1 MYEKLKKETFEANML
16 LPKYELIK
24 FTWGNVS
31 IKEGNVVA
39 IKPSGVP
46 YENMTA
52 DDIVVVDLDGN
63 ILEGKMKP
71 SSDLPTHLELY
82 RNFEG
87 VSSVVHTHSV
97 WATIF
102 SQAGIEIK
110 ALGTTHADGF
120 YGDIPLT
127 RDMTKEEIQGEYEL
141 ETGKVIVERFKD
153 INPLDMCAVIVKNHG
168 PFTWGTSAKKAVEN
182 AVVLEEVANMAWHT
196 MMLNKNSSM
205 PQELLDKHYLRKHG
219 SNSYYGQK

>member
-1 MYEKLKKETFEANML
+1 MYEKLKQETFEANML
-16 LPKYELIK
+16 LPKYKLIK

-31 IKEGNVVA
+31 IKEGNVIA

-46 YENMTA
+46 YEDMKVE
-52 DDIVVVDLDGN
+52 DMVLVDIDGN
-63 ILEGKMKP
+63 LLEDGMKP
-71 SSDLPTHLELY
+71 SSDLATHLELY
-82 RNFEG
+82 RNFPD
-87 VSSVVHTHSV
+87 VKSIVHTHSV

-102 SQAGIEIK
+102 AQAGVEIN
-110 ALGTTHADGF
+110 ALGTTHSVGF

-127 RDMTKEEIQGEYEL
+127 RDMTEAEIKGEYEL

-153 INPLDMCAVIVKNHG
+153 IDPMMMNAVIVKNHG

-196 MMLNKNSSM
+196 LMLNKDSSM
-205 PQELLDKHYLRKHG
+205 PQTLMDKHYLRKHG
-219 SNSYYGQK
+219 SDSYYGQK